1 MMMQHCKKIL
11 REINSRNKIN
21 LRNSQRFINT
31 SKANLKIVRCKLFDI
46 GEGISEVE
54 ITQWN
59 KQVGD
64 EVSEMESL
72 LTVQSDKAAVDITS
86 KYSGVLVKKY
96 ANDKDMIK
104 IGSYFC
110 EIDTQDD
117 VGEEEEEEVGAEEVK
132 EEDGVDLENGANFE
146 KKATPTNVKAS
157 PGTKKKAQEYKL
169 DINMIAKHF
178 NKNNITIEDVELYYK
193 ENKSSEI
200 NKNVNEKMDI
210 MEEVQIKGIKLGMCK
225 SMNDSLSIPL
235 FHLNEVYNVE
245 RVVKIRKE
253 LKNKLAESDSGVN
266 NITISSILIKLIS
279 NTLKEFPI
287 LNSRFNAKTNTYVV
301 YNNHNICIAMD
312 TPHGLLVP
320 NIKNVEKKS
329 IIDIQKDLSNL
340 RDKAMEMRLSKDDIE
355 NGTITI
361 SNYGAIGGTF
371 ATPIIFDNQGCII
384 GISKIQN
391 MISLKDGVSKISSLD
406 DLEIANNM
414 NLTYGADHRYIDG
427 ATLAQFSKKLKSVI
441 ENIDTIDPFSI

>member
-1 MMMQHCKKIL
+1 MMQHCKQIL
-11 REINSRNKIN
+11 RKIN
-21 LRNSQRFINT
+21 FGNRHRFINT
-31 SKANLKIVRCKLFDI
+31 SNVNLKIVKCKLFDI

-59 KQVGD
+59 KQIGD

-86 KYSGVLVKKY
+86 KYNGTLVKKY
-96 ANDKDMIK
+96 ANDKDIIK

-117 VGEEEEEEVGAEEVK
+117 VGEEENVEEKSKAEKSEAEK
-132 EEDGVDLENGANFE
+132 SEAETSFE
-146 KKATPTNVKAS
+146 KKGKPRNVKAS
-157 PGTKKKAQEYKL
+157 PGTKKKSQEYKL

-193 ENKSSEI
+193 ENKSGEI
-200 NKNVNEKMDI
+200 NNINEKMDI
-210 MEEVQIKGIKLGMCK
+210 LEQVQIKGIKLGMCK
-225 SMNDSLSIPL
+225 SMNDSLTIPL

-245 RVVKIRKE
+245 KIVKIRKE
-253 LKNKLAESDSGVN
+253 IKSKIIENDNGIN

-287 LNSRFNAKTNTYVV
+287 LNSKFNAKTNTYVV
-301 YNNHNICIAMD
+301 YNNHNICVAMD

-340 RDKAMEMRLSKDDIE
+340 RNKAMEMKLSKDEIE

-391 MISLKDGVSKISSLD
+391 MISLKSGIDKINSLD
-406 DLEIANNM
+406 DFEIANNM

-427 ATLAQFSKKLKSVI
+427 ATLAQFSKKLKNVI

>member
-21 LRNSQRFINT
+21 LGNSQRFINT
-31 SKANLKIVRCKLFDI
+31 SKPNLKIVRCKLFDI

-59 KQVGD
+59 KQEGD

-86 KYSGVLVKKY
+86 KYSGILVKKY

-117 VGEEEEEEVGAEEVK
+117 VGEEEGEEVNEVK
-132 EEDGVDLENGANFE
+132 EEDGVDLENEGNFE
-146 KKATPTNVKAS
+146 KKASPTNVKAS
-157 PGTKKKAQEYKL
+157 PGTKKKAQEYNL
-169 DINMIAKHF
+169 DINMIAKYF
-178 NKNNITIEDVELYYK
+178 NKNNITIEDVELYHK
-193 ENKSSEI
+193 V

-210 MEEVQIKGIKLGMCK
+210 KDEVEIKGIKLAMCK
-225 SMNDSLSIPL
+225 SMSDSLSVPL

-245 RVVKIRKE
+245 KVVKIRKE
-253 LKNKLAESDSGVN
+253 LKNKIAESDSGVN

-279 NTLKEFPI
+279 NVLKEFPI
-287 LNSRFNAKTNTYVV
+287 LNSKFNAKTNTYVV
-301 YNNHNICIAMD
+301 YNNHNICVAMD
-312 TPHGLLVP
+312 TSHGLLVP

-329 IIDIQKDLSNL
+329 IIDIQKDLTNL
-340 RDKAMEMRLSKDDIE
+340 RNKAMEMKLSKDEIE

-391 MISLKDGVSKISSLD
+391 MISLKNGVNKISSLD